1 MAIRCSCR
9 MPVQGTIHWPFVMAT
24 GEVAGIM
31 ILVSMAAIWAHGRSM
46 GSRTTARNVSEDF
59 ECASLTLRAGVSP
72 QASAVVHE
80 DNSAGVQAADSIS
93 SSEPSRYPEAIST
106 PSPMPEP
113 LPVSLPVPLPEPGRG
128 TGMGTGKD
136 TLEDSSAAASC
147 QSSDSV
153 LEFARDPME
162 AARLAR
168 EEHKLM
174 FVLHVSGNFEES
186 KFT

>member
-1 MAIRCSCR
+1 
-9 MPVQGTIHWPFVMAT
+9 
-24 GEVAGIM
+24 
-31 ILVSMAAIWAHGRSM
+31 
-46 GSRTTARNVSEDF
+46 
-59 ECASLTLRAGVSP
+59 
-72 QASAVVHE
+72 
-80 DNSAGVQAADSIS
+80 
-93 SSEPSRYPEAIST
+93 
-106 PSPMPEP
+106 MPEP

-136 TLEDSSAAASC
+136 KLEDSSAAASC

>member
-1 MAIRCSCR
+1 MAIRCSSR
-9 MPVQGTIHWPFVMAT
+9 KPVQSVIHWPAVNTA
-24 GEVAGIM
+24 GGVAFFM
-31 ILVSMAAIWAHGRSM
+31 VFVSMAAIFAHGQS
-46 GSRTTARNVSEDF
+46 VSWDKKRWLTPSEVSS
-59 ECASLTLRAGVSP
+59 ASSP
-72 QASAVVHE
+72 AMAVAAEKSEIHSTKSETNSKHE
-80 DNSAGVQAADSIS
+80 IPNEESLPSKGIS
-93 SSEPSRYPEAIST
+93 QYREAIAAL
-106 PSPMPEP
+106 SPMPMP
-113 LPVSLPVPLPEPGRG
+113 VHLPDPGKG
-128 TGMGTGKD
+128 ELADKNAQG
-136 TLEDSSAAASC
+136 SC